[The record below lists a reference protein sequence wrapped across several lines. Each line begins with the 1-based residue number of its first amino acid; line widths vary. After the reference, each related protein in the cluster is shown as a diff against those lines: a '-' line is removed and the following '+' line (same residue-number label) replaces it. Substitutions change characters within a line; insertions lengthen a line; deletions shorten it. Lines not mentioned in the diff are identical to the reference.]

1 MPTRDY
7 EEFLLEELADPEE
20 AAGYLSAC
28 LAEDSEV
35 FLLGLRDVAK
45 AQGGMTRLS
54 EETELTR
61 EALYRMLS
69 EDGNPT
75 FSSISAIIDCL
86 GLKLK
91 LAPKIEGTE
100 AA

>member
-1 MPTRDY
+1 MALTRDY
-7 EEFLLEELADPEE
+7 EEFLMEDLADPEE

-28 LAEDSEV
+28 LEEGEDV

-45 AQGGMTRLS
+45 AQGGMSKLAND
-54 EETELTR
+54 TELAR

-75 FSSISAIIDCL
+75 FSSISAVLHAVGIQL
-86 GLKLK
+86 QFV
-91 LAPKIEGTE
+91 PTE
-100 AA
+100 HV